1 MGVPCGTL
9 IFVLESMFR
18 PATMATN
25 GVPEQTKRRQRI
37 YTIMSVEFV
46 FRLIGMVVVAV
57 LCFRLGLY
65 LGGDWTDVRVIS
77 ALTLAGAALGLVIT
91 PWLTVR
97 PFKWI
102 RNRIQGMPASQL
114 IAAIIGLVIGLAVA
128 ALLTPALSNLPPPL
142 GDVLPFVASVVFGY
156 LGMAVM
162 VMRQRDIF
170 QMGARVVRDS
180 GFRSSKARKDD
191 VVLLDTSVIID
202 GRIADISRTGFIG
215 ETMLVPHFVL
225 NELQHIADSSDPL
238 RRNRGRRGLD
248 MLNKLQ
254 KESVVPIHITDMDV
268 EEVREVD
275 DKLVMLAKQL
285 HCPIITNDYNLNR
298 VAELQ
303 GVMVLNVNELA
314 NAVKVIFLPGETM
327 QVHIIQEG
335 KEAGQGV
342 GYLDDGTM
350 VVVEN
355 GRRHINHTID
365 AMVTKVL
372 QTAAGRM
379 IFAQP
384 QNSQR

>member
-1 MGVPCGTL
+1 
-9 IFVLESMFR
+9 
-18 PATMATN
+18 
-25 GVPEQTKRRQRI
+25 
-37 YTIMSVEFV
+37 MSVEFV
-46 FRLIGMVVVAV
+46 FRLIGMVIMAVAS
-57 LCFRLGLY
+57 FRLGLY
-65 LGGDWTDVRVIS
+65 LGGSWDDVRVIS
-77 ALTLAGAALGLVIT
+77 ALTLAGAALGLIIT
-91 PWLTVR
+91 PWLTTR
-97 PFKWI
+97 PYLWL
-102 RNRIQGMPASQL
+102 RSRIQRMPAAQL

-128 ALLTPALSNLPPPL
+128 ALLTPALANLPAPM
-142 GDVLPFVASVVFGY
+142 GDVMPFVASVIFGY

-170 QMGARVVRDS
+170 AVSTRLVRDTGLRPS
-180 GFRSSKARKDD
+180 ATRKGD

-215 ETMLVPHFVL
+215 ETMLVPRVVL

-238 RRNRGRRGLD
+238 RRNRGRRGLE

-254 KESVVPIHITDMDV
+254 KESVVPIRVTDMDV
-268 EEVREVD
+268 EEAREVD

-303 GVMVLNVNELA
+303 GVLVLNINELA
-314 NAVKVIFLPGETM
+314 NAVKVILLPGETM
-327 QVHIIQEG
+327 SVHVIQEG
-335 KEAGQGV
+335 KELGQGV

-350 VVVEN
+350 VVIE
-355 GRRHINHTID
+355 GGKRHINQTID
-365 AMVTKVL
+365 VLVTKVL

-384 QNSQR
+384 QANQR

>member
-1 MGVPCGTL
+1 
-9 IFVLESMFR
+9 
-18 PATMATN
+18 
-25 GVPEQTKRRQRI
+25 
-37 YTIMSVEFV
+37 MSVEFV
-46 FRLIGMVVVAV
+46 FRLIGMVVMAVAS
-57 LCFRLGLY
+57 FRLGLF
-65 LGGDWTDVRVIS
+65 LGGDWTNVRVIS

-91 PWLTVR
+91 PWLTTR
-97 PFKWI
+97 PFLWL

-114 IAAIIGLVIGLAVA
+114 IAATIGLVVGLAVA
-128 ALLTPALSNLPPPL
+128 ALLTPALSNLPTPL
-142 GDVLPFVASVVFGY
+142 GDVLPFVASVLFGY

-170 QMGARVVRDS
+170 SMSARFVRDT
-180 GFRSSKARKDD
+180 GFRSGKSRKSDA
-191 VVLLDTSVIID
+191 VLLDTSVIID
-202 GRIADISRTGFIG
+202 GRIADISRTGFVG
-215 ETMLVPHFVL
+215 ETMLVPRFVL

-254 KESVVPIHITDMDV
+254 KESVVPIRISDIDID
-268 EEVREVD
+268 EVREVD

-327 QVHIIQEG
+327 HVHIIQEG

-355 GRRHINHTID
+355 GRRYINQTIE
-365 AMVTKVL
+365 ALVTKVL

-384 QNSQR
+384 QNSHR